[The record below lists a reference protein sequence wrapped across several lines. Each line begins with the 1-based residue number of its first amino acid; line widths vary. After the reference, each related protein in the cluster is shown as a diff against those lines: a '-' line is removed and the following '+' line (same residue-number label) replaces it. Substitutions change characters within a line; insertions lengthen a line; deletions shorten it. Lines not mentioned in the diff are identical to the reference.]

1 VLDYFDSFLIGL
13 TATPTAQTIGFFNNN
28 LVMEYGHEQAVADGV
43 NVGFDVYRIRTRITE
58 QGATLEGQPGRFIP
72 HRDRRTRSRRYAE
85 LDNDLTYDANQLDRD
100 VVAEDQ
106 IRLVVRT
113 FKQRLFSDIFPGR
126 TEVPKTLIFAKDD
139 SHAEDITRIVREE
152 FGKGNDF
159 AQKITYRTTG
169 KKPEDLLA
177 EFRNSYNPRIAVTV
191 DMIATGTDVKPL
203 ECLLFMRNVKS
214 AAYFEQM
221 KGRGVRV
228 IDLDALRSVTPDAAS
243 KTHFVIVDAV
253 GVSEQ
258 DKTATKPLDRDPSVP
273 LDKIMGLVA
282 VGAASPD
289 LVSTL
294 AARLAR
300 LDRQLTNEQRQQ
312 VTQQAG
318 GTDLSTLT
326 ASLLG
331 SLDPDAQAKRAAE
344 VFGLAKDQEPTQE
357 QLDQVQG
364 DMMREALKPLHDPK
378 LRDLLLNLKRSHEQV
393 IDEITQDELLQAGY
407 DAHALEKAQALIR
420 SFKEFIEEHKDELE
434 AIQILYSRPRRD
446 GLRFRHVKDLA
457 AALKRPPLGAT
468 PERVWHAFE
477 ATEPQSVKAKGGRDL
492 VDLIALVRHA
502 LNPKEPLVP
511 YSSTVQERYEQW
523 LGEQSQK
530 GIVFTE
536 EQRQWLDAIK
546 DHIAKSLRI
555 DEDDFDYAPFNTI
568 GGLGRVHDLFGE
580 RLPMILDELNR
591 RLAA

>member
-1 VLDYFDSFLIGL
+1 VNAYKFTDEYHVQLLNSNTVAPTSKVVITTIQRLYSVLKGEEEFDEAADEQSQFELATSLVKEPLPVVYNERIPIETFDFAIVDECHRSIYNLWRQVLDYFDSFLIGL

-58 QGATLEGQPGRFIP
+58 QGATLEGEPGRFIP
-72 HRDRRTRSRRYAE
+72 RRDRRTRSKRYAE
-85 LDNDLTYDANQLDRD
+85 LDDDLNYEPNQLDRD

-113 FKQRLFSDIFPGR
+113 FKQRLFTEIFPGR
-126 TEVPKTLIFAKDD
+126 TEVPKTLVFAKDD
-139 SHAEDITRIVREE
+139 SHAEDITRILREE

-228 IDLDALRSVTPDAAS
+228 VDLDALRSVTPDAEA
-243 KTHFVIVDAV
+243 KTHFVLVDAI

-258 DKTATKPLDRDPSVP
+258 DKTATKPLDRQPSVP
-273 LDKIMGLVA
+273 LDKILGLVA
-282 VGAASPD
+282 AGAANPD

-300 LDRQLTNEQRQQ
+300 LDRQLTDEQRHQ

-318 GTDLSTLT
+318 GKDLNTLT
-326 ASLLG
+326 TSLLG
-331 SLDPDAQAKRAAE
+331 SLDPDAQAKKATE
-344 VFGLAKDQEPTQE
+344 VFGLAKDQEATPE
-357 QLDQVQG
+357 QLDQVQ
-364 DMMREALKPLHDPK
+364 DTLLAAALKPFHDPK
-378 LRDLLLNLKRSHEQV
+378 LRDLLVNLKRSHEQV
-393 IDEITQDELLQAGY
+393 IDEITQDELLQAGF
-407 DAHALEKAQALIR
+407 DAHALEKAQALITN
-420 SFKEFIEEHKDELE
+420 FKEFIEQHKDELE
-434 AIQILYSRPRRD
+434 AIQILYSRPHR
-446 GLRFRHVKDLA
+446 GGCGSGKS
-457 AALKRPPLGAT
+457 KIWPPLSRT
-468 PERVWHAFE
+468 H
-477 ATEPQSVKAKGGRDL
+477 L
-492 VDLIALVRHA
+492 
-502 LNPKEPLVP
+502 
-511 YSSTVQERYEQW
+511 
-523 LGEQSQK
+523 
-530 GIVFTE
+530 
-536 EQRQWLDAIK
+536 
-546 DHIAKSLRI
+546 
-555 DEDDFDYAPFNTI
+555 
-568 GGLGRVHDLFGE
+568 
-580 RLPMILDELNR
+580 
-591 RLAA
+591 